1 MLYQPVL
8 PLGRDGR
15 NVTGSEAHIALSREA
30 AQEGM
35 VLLKN
40 EGELLPFSSGVR
52 LALFGKGTIDYVKGG
67 GGSGEVATA
76 YVRNLY
82 EGLKIKEEEGK
93 VRLFHELPCFYE
105 QEMKR
110 QYAEGAMP
118 GMSREPEVPA
128 ALLELSLIHI

>member
-1 MLYQPVL
+1 MGRWKRMLYQPVL

-52 LALFGKGTIDYVKGG
+52 LAMFGKGTIDYVKGG
-67 GGSGEVATA
+67 GGSGDVTCA
-76 YVRNLY
+76 YVRNVCD
-82 EGLKIKEEEGK
+82 GLKEEG
-93 VRLFHELPCFYE
+93 VFVYE
-105 QEMKR
+105 
-110 QYAEGAMP
+110 P
-118 GMSREPEVPA
+118 
-128 ALLELSLIHI
+128 LSDYYRAYVA